1 MRSPRLETPHR
12 IRFSGNYTIS
22 VLLVL
27 SAVFSGVAFRTT
39 NARAAPRELITE
51 SVAGDLDPSFGNGG
65 KVVTDF
71 SSNDD
76 GAAAVAIQADG
87 KIIAAGTSTARGGNP
102 DFAIARYNIDG
113 SLDSNFGSNGK
124 VTTDFFNDK
133 DVLHALAIQPDGRIV
148 AAGLALRTGMGS
160 QFAVARYN
168 PDGSLDMSFG
178 LGGETTTSFSGDDA
192 AFGVAVTP
200 AGKIVAVGTSSIQ
213 TFPKFALARFNSDG
227 SLDASFGTGGKV
239 MNSIAGGVDQARA
252 VVLQPDNK
260 IVIAGDHHPGLSF
273 AGFRYNA
280 NGTPDTSFGTGGGV
294 ITDVSAGSSAFAIA
308 LQSDGKIV
316 AAGFA
321 VGSLIKRFFGL
332 ARYNPNG
339 SLDST
344 FGSSFGT
351 LGTSISSRDDVATG
365 IAIQLNGL
373 ILASGFAGAPG
384 ELQTGSADFA
394 LVRYKSK
401 GKLDMTFGAGGKVV
415 TDFFG
420 GADMANA
427 IALQSDGKIVLA
439 GVAQGSTNVFAVA
452 RYLVEDFALRID
464 PPAVTAARGT
474 AVSVEVLINHVGGF
488 IGTVTVTSP
497 DVSSI
502 GVKVKP
508 ANPIS
513 TTHAM
518 RNLNLKI
525 KSTAQVGVHHLTFT
539 GKDEEGRVRTA
550 TLTLTIQ

>member
-1 MRSPRLETPHR
+1 MRSPRFETPHR
-12 IRFSGNYTIS
+12 IRFSGNHAIS
-22 VLLVL
+22 ALLIL
-27 SAVFSGVAFRTT
+27 SAVFSGIAFRTT

-87 KIIAAGTSTARGGNP
+87 KIIAAGTSTARGGNS
-102 DFAIARYNIDG
+102 DFALARYNIDG
-113 SLDSNFGSNGK
+113 SLDSNFGSNGR

-133 DVLHALAIQPDGRIV
+133 DVLHAVVIQPDGRIV
-148 AAGLALRTGMGS
+148 AAGSALRTGMGS

-168 PDGSLDMSFG
+168 PDGGLDMSFG
-178 LGGETTTSFSGDDA
+178 ASGRATTSFSGDDA

-200 AGKIVAVGTSSIQ
+200 GGKIVAVGTSSIQ
-213 TFPKFALARFNSDG
+213 TSPKFALVRFNSDG
-227 SLDASFGTGGKV
+227 SLDASFGASGRVT
-239 MNSIAGGVDQARA
+239 NSIAGGADQARA
-252 VVLQPDNK
+252 VVLQLDNK

-273 AGFRYNA
+273 AVFRYNA
-280 NGTPDTSFGTGGGV
+280 NGTADTSFGTGGGV

-321 VGSLIKRFFGL
+321 VASLLKRFFGL
-332 ARYNPNG
+332 ARYNPDG

-344 FGSSFGT
+344 FGTSFGR
-351 LGTSISSRDDVATG
+351 LGTSITSRDDVATG
-365 IAIQLNGL
+365 IAIQPNGM

-394 LVRYKSK
+394 IARYKSK
-401 GKLDMTFGAGGKVV
+401 GKLDMTFGAGGTVI

-420 GADMANA
+420 GADLANA

-439 GVAQGSTNVFAVA
+439 GVAQGATNVFAVA

-464 PPAVTAARGT
+464 PPVVTAARGT
-474 AVSVEVLINHVGGF
+474 AVSVEVLIDHVGGF
-488 IGTVTVTSP
+488 AGSVTVTSP
-497 DVSSI
+497 DVSGI

-508 ANPIS
+508 ANPLS

-550 TLTLTIQ
+550 TLTLSIQ